1 MAQSTRGAALVL
13 SWRRCGDDSHWCSF
27 LGVNLDVGSLACQ
40 GRRLHHLGGRRRRL
54 SERDCLRRAGKPV
67 ADCLARHRD
76 EVAVTRH
83 QRSGRVLRVTWAEV
97 KKEHRGGV
105 EHFLAQVLQPL
116 EGDRWSDDD
125 PIQVNL
131 PW

>member
-1 MAQSTRGAALVL
+1 MAQSARGAALRL
-13 SWRRCGDDSHWCSF
+13 SWRRCGDDGHCCSF
-27 LGVNLDVGSLACQ
+27 LGVNLDGESLAK
-40 GRRLHHLGGRRRRL
+40 GGVYVIWAEDADGSRK
-54 SERDCLRRAGKPV
+54 ETVYVGQGKPV

-76 EVAVTRH
+76 EVAITRH
-83 QRSGRVLRVTWAEV
+83 QRSGRVLQVTWAEV

-105 EHFLAQVLQPL
+105 EHFLAQALQPL